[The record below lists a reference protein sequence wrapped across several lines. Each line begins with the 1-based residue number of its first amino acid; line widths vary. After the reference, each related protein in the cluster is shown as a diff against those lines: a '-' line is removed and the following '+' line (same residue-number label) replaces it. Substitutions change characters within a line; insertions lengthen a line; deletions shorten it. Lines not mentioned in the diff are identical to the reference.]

1 MSKDKKDEAPRTE
14 EERQAQRDAARKF
27 VEALFPGAVAALRNM
42 KPAVQKAPTW
52 PRTCKNPL
60 CLTNHSHAY
69 EKQHA
74 TLALNQTVTKLEFA
88 IFAESEDEMNQ
99 IIEEAIVEFANGALI
114 RTRNRTALCELMKK
128 NAVEANPQVLHDP
141 QAPPEEQ
148 WVKEMNK

>member
-27 VEALFPGAVAALRNM
+27 VEVLFPGAVAALRDM

-52 PRTCKNPL
+52 PRTCKNPT
-60 CLTNHSHAY
+60 CLGDHSPAG
-69 EKQHA
+69 EKRYA
-74 TLALNQTVTKLEFA
+74 VRTLNKSAAKLESA

-99 IIEEAIVEFANGALI
+99 IIEEAVVQFANESLI
-114 RTRNRTALCELMKK
+114 RTRNRTALCELLKK
-128 NAVEANPQVLHDP
+128 NAIEANPQILRDP